1 MIRNV
6 TTEAAAYAINRR
18 PNDLRE
24 WRAAWLL
31 EGVGERDG
39 RLTVYSL
46 GEVGL
51 LAVACFLQRW
61 GMKLGASFS
70 IARAHTDRIA
80 TAVLPS
86 AAGEQ
91 SLQIR
96 IDSRL
101 WAGYAASSPTGAP
114 SIGESLEDVE
124 AMLTVNLNRVVG
136 AALLRLADYADHAAN
151 A

>member
-1 MIRNV
+1 MIGNI
-6 TTEAAAYAINRR
+6 TTEAAAYAIERR

-24 WRAAWLL
+24 WRAACFL
-31 EGVGERDG
+31 ENIGERNG
-39 RLTVYSL
+39 RRTVYSL

-70 IARAHTDRIA
+70 IARAHAERIA
-80 TAVLPS
+80 AAVSSS
-86 AAGEQ
+86 AEGEQ

-114 SIGESLEDVE
+114 LIGESLEDAE
-124 AMLTVNLNRVVG
+124 AILTVNLNRVVG
-136 AALLRLADYADHAAN
+136 AALLRLRDYPDHATN
-151 A
+151 D